1 LRGVAR
7 LEEIDGPLNALR
19 AKKSSREIHLIS
31 RAADAVGV
39 AFEAFSTARK
49 AGAGAR
55 TAAIAAERAGFAFGA
70 QQFGILASAK
80 PGGPP
85 LPLDGIE
92 DRKVDPMLVY
102 IAVRYAGYWSDGL
115 VTVSDKPT
123 GASSP
128 TNAAID
134 AILMAARTGASGSD
148 LLKAANSK
156 LGSYKPHPILKGGVG
171 NAIGLA
177 LNEAPSFSDSPE
189 ARLED
194 GGVYS
199 LQVGADGADAD
210 SRLSSVMV
218 AIQNGI
224 ARTLWRA
231 PA

>member
-1 LRGVAR
+1 MIAAAKRLTWVEDIKPLRNVGKDIADWIHEVMSNGDGSATIGLWGASRMKGEHYKAMVEGLRGVAR

-134 AILMAARTGASGSD
+134 AIALMGRTNGRFRQRPPESG
-148 LLKAANSK
+148 
-156 LGSYKPHPILKGGVG
+156 
-171 NAIGLA
+171 
-177 LNEAPSFSDSPE
+177 
-189 ARLED
+189 
-194 GGVYS
+194 
-199 LQVGADGADAD
+199 
-210 SRLSSVMV
+210 
-218 AIQNGI
+218 
-224 ARTLWRA
+224 
-231 PA
+231 